1 MHITLQGIEKT
12 YDTPVLKGIDL
23 DLEGYS
29 TIAVIGKSGCG
40 KSTLLRLL
48 TGIEKPDNGSIVIN
62 EVPVHSENL
71 KEYQK
76 RIGIVFQQ
84 HNLFPHISLIK
95 NISIILEKRY
105 TFSRKASEE
114 KARDLLIRLQLKDV
128 LHKLPGY
135 VSGGQAQRA
144 SIARALS
151 TDPEIVFM
159 DEPTAALDP
168 LLTKEVLDA
177 VLELRE
183 AGTQFVFVTHEISFV
198 RKFAEYVLFLEDGGI
213 VEQGN
218 VSLLDNPQSA
228 ALKKFLKH
236 ERSV

>member
-1 MHITLQGIEKT
+1 MFK
-12 YDTPVLKGIDL
+12 
-23 DLEGYS
+23 
-29 TIAVIGKSGCG
+29 
-40 KSTLLRLL
+40 
-48 TGIEKPDNGSIVIN
+48 
-62 EVPVHSENL
+62 
-71 KEYQK
+71 
-76 RIGIVFQQ
+76 Q
-84 HNLFPHISLIK
+84 HKLFLHISLIK